1 MLFNY
6 CQMLFKCYKCSLN
19 VVGVMHGVF
28 FKYHHW
34 FLYFCLWC
42 FFPFMVGATPYLVV
56 QVGDLLEVGAFWFL
70 LTYVPFSSIF
80 SSHIVIS
87 CTIRIWIC
95 ESLVVYATMN
105 ICELYHQLLH
115 FRYVFNSFPKFVCF
129 ILEFLLL
136 FVLCCLWF
144 LFCVF
149 FFFLWFCMFFICL
162 K

>member
-1 MLFNY
+1 
-6 CQMLFKCYKCSLN
+6 
-19 VVGVMHGVF
+19 
-28 FKYHHW
+28 
-34 FLYFCLWC
+34 
-42 FFPFMVGATPYLVV
+42 
-56 QVGDLLEVGAFWFL
+56 
-70 LTYVPFSSIF
+70 
-80 SSHIVIS
+80 
-87 CTIRIWIC
+87 
-95 ESLVVYATMN
+95 MN